1 MMATVVSC
9 APHSVMLLI
18 LDTAKAIWNPQDINK
33 LLEMLKEERASAG
46 NGSNFKKATFR
57 KVVEELEKLRE
68 KGGPKTAR
76 VCESKWG
83 KV

>member
-1 MMATVVSC
+1 MA
-9 APHSVMLLI
+9 P
-18 LDTAKAIWNPQDINK
+18 KAIWNPQDIDK

-57 KVVEELEKLRE
+57 QVAEELEKLQE
-68 KGGPKTAR
+68 KGEPKTAR